1 VRHSGQREDHGRSR
15 SPDAEDRGW
24 SNTDRVLGGRT
35 IKRSDDAMCGLH
47 HALEDEERRF
57 IGLVSK

>member
-24 SNTDRVLGGRT
+24 SNTDRVLGDRT

-47 HALEDEERRF
+47 HALGDEERRF
-57 IGLVSK
+57 LGLVSK